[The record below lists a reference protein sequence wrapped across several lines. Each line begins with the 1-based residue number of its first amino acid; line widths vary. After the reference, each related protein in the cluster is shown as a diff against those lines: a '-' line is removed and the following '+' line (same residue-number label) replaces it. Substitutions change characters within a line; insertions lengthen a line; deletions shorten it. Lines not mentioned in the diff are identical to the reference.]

1 MLARDIAERLGP
13 KLEGRVDPPAIED
26 QAREAYRE
34 LAGGAAIL
42 DYIPLLIERD
52 VYLRLRNVE
61 LSS

>member
-1 MLARDIAERLGP
+1 MARDIAERLGP
-13 KLEGRVDPPAIED
+13 KLEGKVDSPAIED
-26 QAREAYRE
+26 RAREAYRE

-42 DYIPLLIERD
+42 DYLPLLIERD